1 LESQFIIKGIQFMQ
15 RKMFWISLV
24 GAVGLTILVAIPLL
38 TRKPSFNGEVISPP
52 LAATEIKLT
61 DQNGNPFKL
70 SEQHGKVV
78 LLYFGYI
85 NCPDDCPLTTAHLKL
100 ALEDLGANAK
110 NVQVIMVSTDPVR
123 DTPIGLKDFMAH
135 FNSDFLGLTG
145 TQADLEKVWGDYW
158 VHVEDG
164 GETHGT
170 SIFVIDPAGNIRE
183 TFSPE
188 SEPKDI
194 SADVALLL
202 KGNSFINTA
211 FW

>member
-1 LESQFIIKGIQFMQ
+1 MR
-15 RKMFWISLV
+15 RKMLWISLV
-24 GAVGLTILVAIPLL
+24 SVMALTSLAATLLL
-38 TRKPSFNGEVISPP
+38 TRKPSFNGVVVSPP
-52 LAATEIKLT
+52 LIAAEIKLT
-61 DQNGNPFKL
+61 DHNGNPFKL

-85 NCPDDCPLTTAHLKL
+85 NCTDDCPLTSAHLKL

-123 DTPIGLKDFMAH
+123 DTPTGLKEFMTH

-145 TQADLEKVWGDYW
+145 AQADLKKVWRDYW
-158 VHVEDG
+158 VHVEEG
-164 GETHGT
+164 GESHGP
-170 SIFVIDPAGNIRE
+170 SIFVIDPMGNIRE
-183 TFSPE
+183 LFSPE

-202 KGNSFINTA
+202 KGK
-211 FW
+211 